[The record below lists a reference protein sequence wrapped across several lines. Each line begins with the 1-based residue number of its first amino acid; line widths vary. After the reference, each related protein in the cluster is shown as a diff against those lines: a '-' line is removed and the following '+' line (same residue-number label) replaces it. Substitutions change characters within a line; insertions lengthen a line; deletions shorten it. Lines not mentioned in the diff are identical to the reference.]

1 MKKMEI
7 NLQYFGGRGSSSHRG
22 GTSSSRSGGELAKL
36 EGSPKQV
43 KWANDIRSSM
53 MKQADFMAH
62 ADKHTS
68 AEDEKRKARIGDRM
82 TLHVGDAIATGKMNN
97 PKGWEKG
104 AFDNYNKSYLARA
117 ASKKADGKGYKPVSQ
132 FRRREHGS
140 PEAKKAY
147 YKAAHAYD
155 KKLGSLYSELI
166 SKQKS
171 SRWFIDHRRES
182 EL

>member
-1 MKKMEI
+1 MEI

-22 GTSSSRSGGELAKL
+22 GTSNSRSGGGLAKL

-53 MKQADFMAH
+53 LKQADFMAH

-68 AEDEKRKARIGDRM
+68 AEDEKRKAQIGDKM
-82 TLHVGDAIATGKMNN
+82 ALHVGDAIATGKMKN
-97 PKGWEKG
+97 PKGWAERS
-104 AFDNYNKSYLARA
+104 FDNYYKSELARA

-147 YKAAHAYD
+147 YKTAHAYD

-166 SKQKS
+166 RKQKS
-171 SRWFIDHRRES
+171 SRWFIDHQREGK
-182 EL
+182 L